1 LVYQMKNVLF
11 FESGCYR
18 VSHDYDVLVIGGGVV
33 GCAIARELSRFRV
46 KAAVLEKEMD
56 VGFGTSCRNSGVL
69 HAGFNYAPGSLRA
82 LLDVKGNSM
91 MDDLCRDLKVKIKR
105 IGKLTVALDDED
117 EATLYR
123 LLEQGKANG
132 VPGLEIIG
140 KERMQVIQPGVEGYL
155 ALYSPSSSIIS
166 PYGLTIGL
174 AENALANGVDFH
186 LGQKV
191 SSITALA
198 GRGWEVATAAGGR
211 FTGGV
216 LVNASGLFAAEICR
230 MAGITEYSI
239 YPCRG
244 EYYVLDKRLDG
255 SLRALIYPAPKK
267 NAPGLGIHL
276 TPTVDGNIIIGPS
289 AEYLND
295 PEDHSCTCD
304 VMTELRRE
312 GKELLSEI
320 RMTDYIRNF
329 SGIRPKQTPPEVG
342 GNKDFVIEDRKD
354 FNGFINLVG
363 IESPGLTCAPA
374 IAEMVR
380 GMVEKHIPLL
390 PDPSFNPVRP
400 GSPLF
405 FSELPADERAE
416 RIADNPN
423 YGEIVCRCE
432 KITKQ
437 EILDAI
443 QNPLGARTLISIKYR
458 ARASMGRCQGGF
470 CVPRI
475 TRILRDEFGWEPADF
490 LKRGSSSP
498 LFVGKV
504 RPENGGASR

>member
-1 LVYQMKNVLF
+1 MAQ
-11 FESGCYR
+11 E
-18 VSHDYDVLVIGGGVV
+18 YDVLVIGGGVV

-46 KAAVLEKEMD
+46 RAAVVEKEMD
-56 VGFGTSCRNSGVL
+56 VGLGTSCRNSGVL

-82 LLDVKGNSM
+82 VLDVKGNHM

-117 EATLYR
+117 EATLRR
-123 LLEQGKANG
+123 LKEQGEANG
-132 VPGLEIIG
+132 VPGLELIG
-140 KERMQVIQPGVEGYL
+140 RERMQQIQPGVEGSL
-155 ALYSPSSSIIS
+155 ALHSPSSSIIS

-174 AENALANGVDFH
+174 AENALANGVNFH
-186 LGQKV
+186 LGQRV
-191 SSITALA
+191 TSLSPLA
-198 GRGWEVATAAGGR
+198 GGGWTVMTGSGETFTAK
-211 FTGGV
+211 V
-216 LVNASGLFAAEICR
+216 LVNAAGLFSAEVCR
-230 MAGITEYSI
+230 MAGITDYVI

-244 EYYVLDKRLDG
+244 EYYVLDRRLDG
-255 SLRALIYPAPKK
+255 TLKALIYPAPKK

-276 TPTVDGNIIIGPS
+276 TPTVDGNILIGPS

-295 PEDHSCTCD
+295 PEDHGCTAD
-304 VMTELRRE
+304 VMQELRRE
-312 GKELLSEI
+312 GRELLPEI

-354 FNGFINLVG
+354 VRGFINLVG

-380 GMVEKHIPLL
+380 GMVEKHIPLI

-405 FSELPADERAE
+405 FSELPADEKAAL
-416 RIADNPN
+416 IADNPN
-423 YGEIVCRCE
+423 YGEIICRCE

-443 QNPLGARTLISIKYR
+443 SNPLGARTLVSIKYR

-475 TRILRDEFGWEPADF
+475 TRILRDEFGWKPEDF
-490 LKRGSSSP
+490 LKRSAGSP
-498 LFVGKV
+498 LFVGNV
-504 RPENGGASR
+504 RPGKGGAAR